1 LIGYIAGFLTTI
13 CWVPQLI
20 RSWRTRSLADVSWP
34 YLCTLATGVALWT
47 TYGIQQA
54 DPAIIVT
61 NVATLACVLVLIGLK
76 ISSDRRGVRPI
87 DEPQFHLAIIDSD
100 LKRPEPPPGAD
111 TAPTPGSQDPPL
123 TRRWRRRVSSRRAP
137 W

>member
-1 LIGYIAGFLTTI
+1 MIGYIAGLLTTI

-34 YLCTLATGVALWT
+34 YLATLATGVFLWT
-47 TYGIQQA
+47 VYGIQQMDA
-54 DPAIIVT
+54 AIIVT

-76 ISSDRRGVRPI
+76 IVSDRKGVAPI

-100 LKRPEPPPGAD
+100 LQKPEPPASPAS
-111 TAPTPGSQDPPL
+111 PEDPN
-123 TRRWRRRVSSRRAP
+123 
-137 W
+137 